1 MRHKNACGFG
11 AGSMQ
16 TVVGVC
22 STLVLLAASV
32 AAQTVPQ
39 NTSGKNPGTQVPP
52 GSANPAQTTAASQTT
67 PSKKINFGAGWLNE
81 SSYKFGEYNGLGN
94 SGPFGIGNFDL
105 RGGGAYDGNDTYR
118 WRFQG
123 SNVGLGNRNVSL
135 EFGKQGLYQ
144 VRLGYDEILANRSNQ
159 FQTPYLGAG
168 SNNLSLPS
176 NWIKPRV
183 TQVNASN
190 LNLRSLD
197 PVAGA
202 GSYYNTSGVLTA
214 PTSAQLATLASIIA
228 ADVPDFANVNLST
241 KRIRGD
247 AQIIVSPNERFDFAA
262 GYSREAKGG
271 KKALGAVTSQVNEN
285 AVIMPYQVNWIT
297 SQTSAAVNYKPKK
310 VFLSAGYYGSY
321 FSNNVPSMTWQDVAD
336 PTKTAT
342 LAEEPS
348 NQFNQFTVLAAI
360 KMSSTAKL
368 VLAGSYGR
376 NTQDQAFLGPSTAQ
390 NGQLAFGLPRT
401 SLSGVVVNSMFQA
414 KFTAKAGKKWD
425 FVAAYRFEDRDNQTP
440 VNIYLFQDANE
451 SKSGTSAFAGLNGLP
466 AALGSNTNIYNNRAY
481 SKLAHQVNGE
491 AEYSLN
497 KWQFLKAGYDWAR
510 TDRSCSGAWIA
521 CSDAPTVNENTIRAG
536 YVKMHGVFTTRVD
549 YDFGFRRGTYNENAF
564 LALVP
569 EANVTPAGGATQS
582 VYSFMKQT
590 GLTAF
595 GPVAGLP
602 STPLTGDAAIFTPS
616 NNIVPQALYGS
627 RNNINEIPG
636 FRRYFVADRNRNH
649 GRAQFEWQATEK
661 FSLQGTGQGT
671 DDNYINSKLGLR
683 RDTAWAATMD
693 ASYAPTA
700 DYVIDLFYTYDN
712 RRYNSAGDAYGSNST
727 TTSVGQPAD
736 TAISGGCFTTVAARN
751 ASAKIDPCLNFFKND
766 RDKIDTVGFTLR
778 RENLAGKR
786 LQLATEVM
794 YLRARTST
802 GVAGGSYVNNPLALA
817 APAPPLPSGTPA
829 VFFIA
834 AQDYP
839 LVRNDE
845 ISVVPS
851 ATYAISK
858 SASLQGF
865 YWFQR
870 LMASDWAYL
879 GLQYGTGTNYLPT
892 NEKAPSYAMHVAG
905 LSLNWAF

>member
-1 MRHKNACGFG
+1 MRHKDACGFG

-16 TVVGVC
+16 AVARVFG
-22 STLVLLAASV
+22 TLVLLAAS
-32 AAQTVPQ
+32 AAGQTVPQ
-39 NTSGKNPGTQVPP
+39 NTSGRNPGTQVPP
-52 GSANPAQTTAASQTT
+52 GSANAAQTTAASQTT
-67 PSKKINFGAGWLNE
+67 PEKKIQFGVGGLNG
-81 SSYKFGEYNGLGN
+81 SSFKFGEYNGLGN
-94 SGPFGIGNFDL
+94 SGPFGIGNFDI
-105 RGGGAYDGNDTYR
+105 RGGGAYEGIDTYR
-118 WRFQG
+118 WRFLG
-123 SNVGLGNRNVSL
+123 SNVGLQDRNVSL

-144 VRLGYDEILANRSNQ
+144 VRFVYDEILANRSNQ

-168 SNNLSLPS
+168 SNNLTLPS

-183 TQVNASN
+183 TQVNATA

-202 GSYYNTSGVLTA
+202 GSFYNTSGVLTA
-214 PTSAQLATLASIIA
+214 PTAAQLATLASIIA
-228 ADVPDFANVNLST
+228 ADVPDFANVNLAT

-247 AQIIVSPNERFDFAA
+247 AQIVISPSEKLDIPAS
-262 GYSREAKGG
+262 YSRENKSG
-271 KKALGAVTSQVNEN
+271 KKALGVVTSQVNEN
-285 AVIMPYQVNWIT
+285 AVIMPYKVNWDT
-297 SQTSAAVNYKPKK
+297 SQITAGINYKPNKL
-310 VFLSAGYYGSY
+310 FLSVGYYGSY
-321 FSNNVPSMTWQDVAD
+321 FNNNTASMTWQDIAD

-348 NQFNQFTVLAAI
+348 NQFNQLTVTAAFKI
-360 KMSSTAKL
+360 SHAAKL
-368 VLAGSYGR
+368 VVAGSYGR
-376 NTQDQAFLGPSTAQ
+376 NTQDQAYLDPTAAQ

-401 SLSGVVVNSMFQA
+401 SLGGLVVTSMFQA
-414 KFTAKAGKKWD
+414 KFTAKSGRWD
-425 FVAAYRFEDRDNQTP
+425 YVAAYKFEDRDNQTP

-451 SKSGTSAFAGLNGLP
+451 SKSGVSAFAGLNGLP

-481 SKLAHQVNGE
+481 SKLSHLVNLE
-491 AEYSLN
+491 TEFEVN
-497 KWQFLKAGYDWAR
+497 KSQFFVVGYDTER
-510 TDRSCSGAWIA
+510 TDRSCTKSWIT
-521 CSDAPTVNENTIRAG
+521 CSDAPTVTENTIRAG
-536 YVKMHGVFTTRVD
+536 YHKTRGAFTARVD

-569 EANVTPAGGATQS
+569 EANVTPAGGASTS
-582 VYSFMKQT
+582 VYGFLKST

-602 STPLTGDAAIFTPS
+602 SAPLTGDAAIFTPN
-616 NNIVPQALYGS
+616 NNIVPQGLYGS

-649 GRAQFEWQATEK
+649 ARAQFEWQAAEK
-661 FSLQGTGQGT
+661 FALQGTGQAT
-671 DDNYINSKLGLR
+671 DNNYLNSKLGLR

-693 ASYAPTA
+693 ASYTPTA
-700 DYVIDLFYTYDN
+700 DFVADVFYTYDN
-712 RRYNSAGDAYGSNST
+712 RHYNSAGDAYGTNST
-727 TTSVGQPAD
+727 TTFQGQAGN
-736 TAISGGCFTTVAARN
+736 TAISGGCFATIAARN

-766 RDKIDTVGFTLR
+766 RDKVDTVGFTLR
-778 RENLAGKR
+778 RENLAGKK

-794 YLRARTST
+794 YMRARTSN

-817 APAPPLPSGTPA
+817 APAPPLASGTPA
-829 VFFIA
+829 VFFIP

-839 LVRNDE
+839 LIRNDE
-845 ISVVPS
+845 LSVVPS

-865 YWFQR
+865 YWFQK
-870 LMASDWAYL
+870 LMASDWIYQ